1 MTLAKALMPAA
12 VALVLGAGAAQAQ
25 VEVMLPAGPGG
36 GWDTTGRQAFQAMN
50 EAGIYTEGVNFTNTG
65 GAGGTIG
72 LAEFLSTSSG
82 QPDALAVFGAITV
95 GAIELNDSPIDLS
108 EFRPVARL
116 TAEYLVLAVAADSPH
131 DTLQEF
137 VEAMKADP
145 GGTPV
150 VGGGSAGGVDHI
162 ALALLA
168 QEAGIPVA
176 ELNYIPQ
183 TSGAETVTA
192 IVNGTL
198 SAGISGTGEFAP
210 FAEQGRIRLLAVSS
224 AERRESL
231 PDVPTFIESGYDVEL
246 ANWRGILAPP
256 GAPDENYQ
264 QWIANFEALS
274 QSEAWQNVLETQGW
288 EDYFLAGEAFGEFI
302 AQETERQGQILRD
315 AGLVD

>member
-1 MTLAKALMPAA
+1 MKKILMATA
-12 VALVLGAGAAQAQ
+12 VAAAMASGAAQAQ
-25 VEVMLPAGPGG
+25 VNVMLPAGPGG
-36 GWDTTGRQAFQAMN
+36 GWDTTGRQAFQALN
-50 EAGIYTEGVNFTNTG
+50 DAGIYTGGVNFTNTG

-72 LAEFLSTSSG
+72 LAEFASNYSG

-116 TAEYLVLAVAADSPH
+116 TAEYLVLAVAGDSEI
-131 DTLQEF
+131 DSLEEF
-137 VEAMKADP
+137 VAALREDP
-145 GGTPV
+145 GGTP

-168 QEAGIPVA
+168 QEADVA
-176 ELNYIPQ
+176 VSDINYIPQ

-198 SAGISGTGEFAP
+198 AAGISGTSEFAQ
-210 FAEQGRIRLLAVSS
+210 FADQGRIKILGVTS
-224 AERRESL
+224 AERRPGL
-231 PDVPTFIESGYDVEL
+231 DDVPTFTESGYDVEL
-246 ANWRGILAPP
+246 ANWRGILAAP

-264 QWIANFEALS
+264 MWVENFRQLS
-274 QSEAWQNVLETQGW
+274 TTDAWQQVLETQGW
-288 EDYFLAGEAFGEFI
+288 DDYFLAGDEFGEFI
-302 AQETERQGQILRD
+302 EQETERQGQILRD

>member
-1 MTLAKALMPAA
+1 MKNILMTVA
-12 VALVLGAGAAQAQ
+12 VAAAMATGAAQAQ
-25 VEVMLPAGPGG
+25 VSVMLPAGPGG
-36 GWDTTGRQAFQAMN
+36 GWDTTGRQAFQALN
-50 EAGIYTEGVNFTNTG
+50 DAGIYTGGVNFTNTG

-72 LAEFLSTSSG
+72 LAEFVSTSSG

-116 TAEYLVLAVAADSPH
+116 TAEYLVVAVAENSEI
-131 DTLQEF
+131 DTLDEL
-137 VEAMKADP
+137 VAALKENP
-145 GGTPV
+145 GGTP

-168 QEAGIPVA
+168 QEAGVPVA
-176 ELNYIPQ
+176 EINYIPQ

-198 SAGISGTGEFAP
+198 VAGISGTSEFAQ
-210 FAEQGRIRLLAVSS
+210 FADQGRIKILGVTS
-224 AERRESL
+224 AERREEL
-231 PDVPTFIESGYDVEL
+231 PDVPTFQEEGYDVEL
-246 ANWRGILAPP
+246 ANWRGILAAP

-264 QWIANFEALS
+264 MWVDNFTQLS
-274 QSEAWQNVLETQGW
+274 TTDEWQQVLETQGW
-288 EDYFLAGEAFGEFI
+288 DDYFLAGEEFGEFI
-302 AQETERQGQILRD
+302 EQETARQGQILRG

>member
-1 MTLAKALMPAA
+1 MKKILMTVA
-12 VALVLGAGAAQAQ
+12 VAAAMATGAAQAQ
-25 VEVMLPAGPGG
+25 VSVMLPAGPGG
-36 GWDTTGRQAFQAMN
+36 GWDTTGRQAFQALN
-50 EAGIYTEGVNFTNTG
+50 DAGIYTGGVNFTNTG

-72 LAEFLSTSSG
+72 LAEFVSTSSG

-116 TAEYLVLAVAADSPH
+116 TAEYLVVAVAENSEI
-131 DTLQEF
+131 DTLDEL
-137 VEAMKADP
+137 VAALKENP
-145 GGTPV
+145 GGTP

-168 QEAGIPVA
+168 QEAGVPVA
-176 ELNYIPQ
+176 EINYIPQ

-198 SAGISGTGEFAP
+198 VAGISGTSEFAQ
-210 FAEQGRIRLLAVSS
+210 FADQGRIKILGVTS
-224 AERRESL
+224 AERREDL
-231 PDVPTFIESGYDVEL
+231 PDVPTFQEEGYDVEL
-246 ANWRGILAPP
+246 ANWRGILAAP

-264 QWIANFEALS
+264 MWVDNFTQLS
-274 QSEAWQNVLETQGW
+274 TTDEWQQVLETQGW
-288 EDYFLAGEAFGEFI
+288 DDYFLAGEEFGEFI
-302 AQETERQGQILRD
+302 EQETERQGQILRD